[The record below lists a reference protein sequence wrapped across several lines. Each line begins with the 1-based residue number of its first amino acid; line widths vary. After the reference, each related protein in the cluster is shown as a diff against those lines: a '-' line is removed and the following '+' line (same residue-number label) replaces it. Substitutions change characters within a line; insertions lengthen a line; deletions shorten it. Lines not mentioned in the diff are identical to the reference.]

1 MTNLP
6 MYMGEI
12 GHNTEEWMSAFC
24 QVMEENNIGWTF
36 WPYKKTEGSCFA
48 AITPPEGWEEIVRFS
63 EAPRSSFRQIREA
76 RPQQARARYIL
87 EQFLEACRFENNVI
101 QKEYIRALG
110 L

>member
-36 WPYKKTEGSCFA
+36 WPYKKRR
-48 AITPPEGWEEIVRFS
+48 VRASQPSPLRKAGKRSFVFRKP
-63 EAPRSSFRQIREA
+63 PRSSFRQIREA